1 MGCTLAAI
9 RTVTHVILKYA
20 LDDGSRPS
28 IRLAVARHS
37 LELTRSIPGSQLAS
51 IALNPIYCMTYLL
64 IHYNHNLLES
74 FHLPRL
80 QYRYSPFASSQIL
93 LTRNEGFNQF
103 RKNKMSTEQETK
115 QESELPRESPSGVAG
130 SSQQQQQ
137 QSNSNY
143 KPVSTI

>member
-1 MGCTLAAI
+1 MSQCLINVVKQRFVKSSFFNFSQQLRCAATGCTLAAI

-80 QYRYSPFASSQIL
+80 HLVRSWHSP
-93 LTRNEGFNQF
+93 TD
-103 RKNKMSTEQETK
+103 
-115 QESELPRESPSGVAG
+115 PSRRFSV
-130 SSQQQQQ
+130 
-137 QSNSNY
+137 
-143 KPVSTI
+143 